1 MPGTREAPLA
11 TTSERQAVC
20 LAQLQ
25 MLRQLDRQR
34 RNVEG

>member
-1 MPGTREAPLA
+1 MPNTREAPMA

-20 LAQLQ
+20 LGQLQ

-34 RNVEG
+34 KSAEG

>member
-1 MPGTREAPLA
+1 MPDKREAPMP

-20 LAQLQ
+20 LGQLQ

-34 RNVEG
+34 TSAEG

>member
-1 MPGTREAPLA
+1 MPNLREVPLA
-11 TTSERQAVC
+11 TTSERQTVC

-34 RNVEG
+34 RSAEG

>member
-1 MPGTREAPLA
+1 MPNLREVPLA

-34 RNVEG
+34 RSAEG